1 MGIDKKE
8 KGGGIR
14 SNMSMRGE
22 KTDPFCNMSQGRLN
36 MVLKAGSEEIVKK
49 ANEKLDIGM
58 HLMSKLDEVSM
69 AKDVEN
75 VTIGVYFNNEPK
87 KDTKM
92 WTAGIRFRGDNVN
105 SWLAKEVMDNLAG
118 HLQSYFHDKLEKL
131 GVKDGRLRPDEWW
144 RPVIS
149 RSMETEYS
157 NKALAMARYQQLTV
171 SFTIQS
177 PDQENKQEVVQAL
190 NGVEAEALFEIPMR
204 EFFAKYATNV
214 EVAKG
219 AHEQVWIVKRS
230 TAS

>member
-1 MGIDKKE
+1 MGIGKKE
-8 KGGGIR
+8 NGGGII

-22 KTDPFCNMSQGRLN
+22 KTDPFCKMPQERLN
-36 MVLKAGSEEIVKK
+36 IVLKAGSEEIVKK

-118 HLQSYFHDKLEKL
+118 HLQSYFHDKLKKL

-144 RPVIS
+144 RPVKS

-171 SFTIQS
+171 SFTIRS
-177 PDQENKQEVVQAL
+177 PDQENKQQVVQAL
-190 NGVEAEALFEIPMR
+190 KGVEAEALFITPMR

-214 EVAKG
+214 EVTKG